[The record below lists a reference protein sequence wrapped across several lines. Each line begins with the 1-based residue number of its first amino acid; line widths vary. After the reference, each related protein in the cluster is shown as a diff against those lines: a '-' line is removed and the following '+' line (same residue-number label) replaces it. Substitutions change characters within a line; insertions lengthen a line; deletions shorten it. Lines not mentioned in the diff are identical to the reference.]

1 MRPAAA
7 LPRPALLAAAA
18 AVMLFAHGCFSPT
31 DSTGRIPHEEIE
43 VESSGLNNVVFV
55 YEPIPGDPRFPHLCR
70 LELYG
75 DGLAVFRTGRS
86 PQLRDS
92 FSTDVSHPDWNHIVE
107 GRLDLTAEQMRTV
120 MQVFVDEG
128 LVPSRSVRESDS
140 ESAVLQY
147 AGNINGKKF
156 RNATRNAILV
166 DTFEDFAE
174 TNFSDTLRRVGAR
187 RSRP

>member
-1 MRPAAA
+1 MASAFWRKNP
-7 LPRPALLAAAA
+7 
-18 AVMLFAHGCFSPT
+18 
-31 DSTGRIPHEEIE
+31 
-43 VESSGLNNVVFV
+43 
-55 YEPIPGDPRFPHLCR
+55 
-70 LELYG
+70 
-75 DGLAVFRTGRS
+75 TGRS

-128 LVPSRSVRESDS
+128 LVPSRSVREPDS

-156 RNATRNAILV
+156 RNVTSNPIMI
-166 DTFEDFAE
+166 DTFEDFVE
-174 TNFSDTLRRVGAR
+174 TNFADTLRRVGAR
-187 RSRP
+187 RVRP

>member
-1 MRPAAA
+1 MRPAIA

-75 DGLAVFRTGRS
+75 DGLAVFRPGRS

-128 LVPSRSVRESDS
+128 LVPSRRVRE
-140 ESAVLQY
+140 EGPALPLLQC
-147 AGNINGKKF
+147 AGTIGPNKF
-156 RNATRNAILV
+156 VRSTRNRLLV
-166 DTFEDFAE
+166 DAFEDFVE
-174 TNFSDTLRRVGAR
+174 TNFSDALRRAGGMR
-187 RSRP
+187 

>member
-7 LPRPALLAAAA
+7 LPRPALLLAAA

-55 YEPIPGDPRFPHLCR
+55 YEPAPGDPRFPHLCR

-75 DGLAVFRTGRS
+75 SGLAVMRTGRS
-86 PQLRDS
+86 PQLRDA
-92 FSTDVSHPDWNHIVE
+92 FSVDASHPDWNHVAE
-107 GRLDLTAEQMRTV
+107 GRLDLTSEQMRTV

-128 LVPSRSVRESDS
+128 LVPSRSVREDL
-140 ESAVLQY
+140 SAPVLQY

-156 RNATRNAILV
+156 RNVTGNPILI
-166 DTFEDFAE
+166 DAFEDFLE

-187 RSRP
+187 RARP